1 MRAGRAVKVVS
12 AAVDAVLPPAS
23 GITML
28 IYHRVGGGSVSA
40 GDLDTDAF
48 DEQLEYLAA
57 HHDVISLDTAL
68 DRLAAPA
75 EGAAEPIRGG
85 VGRSVVITF
94 DDGTAD
100 FTDVAV
106 PALVRHGLPATLYA
120 ATRFIDDG
128 TMFPWG
134 APPTSWPALRDAV
147 ATGLVTIGSHTHS
160 HWLLDRQAP
169 ADIEADLDRS
179 IQLIGEQLGIGP
191 AHFAYP
197 KALPGAAMSEIAVRR
212 RFRSAALAGSRVN
225 RAGATDPFRL
235 ARTPVQRGDGFR
247 WFTAKADGGLRLE
260 GELRALMAR
269 VRYRGA
275 SS

>member
-1 MRAGRAVKVVS
+1 MRSGQTVKALS
-12 AAVDAVLPPAS
+12 AAVDAVLPPAN

-28 IYHRVGGGSVSA
+28 IYHRVGGHSDSA
-40 GDLDTDAF
+40 VDLDADAF
-48 DEQLEYLAA
+48 EKQLEHLAA
-57 HHDVISLDTAL
+57 HHDVISLDTAIA
-68 DRLAAPA
+68 RLAEPA
-75 EGAAEPIRGG
+75 LDAAR
-85 VGRSVVITF
+85 RSVVITF

-106 PALVRHGLPATLYA
+106 PALVRHRLPATLYA

-128 TMFPWG
+128 VEFPWG
-134 APPTSWPALRDAV
+134 APPTSWAALRDSV
-147 ATGLVTIGSHTHS
+147 STGLVTVGSHTHS

-179 IQLIGEQLGIGP
+179 IQLIGDQLGTIP

-197 KALPGAAMSEIAVRR
+197 KALPGAALSEIAVRR
-212 RFRSAALAGSRVN
+212 RFHSAALAGSRVN
-225 RAGATDPFRL
+225 RPGATDPFRL
-235 ARTPVQRGDGFR
+235 TRTPVQRGDGFR